1 MGQFPNQWQSRSQ
14 PGETPA
20 GSGAAAQPGPA
31 GAEADAI
38 LIFEPDAVARAIV
51 FHMLDEGLAREVTG
65 ESVRRTVSR
74 LRRRGLRLSIRR
86 GAWRVMSNPDRL
98 DWLLLAS
105 FTVPLMRPDDDVV
118 SLEGRDE
125 P

>member
-1 MGQFPNQWQSRSQ
+1 MPQFPQQWKSR
-14 PGETPA
+14 PDTNGDRDEKAPRVVA
-20 GSGAAAQPGPA
+20 PNAAAGTEPVF
-31 GAEADAI
+31 D
-38 LIFEPDAVARAIV
+38 FEPDAVARAIV

-74 LRRRGLRLSIRR
+74 LRRRGMRLSIRR
-86 GAWRVMSNPDRL
+86 GAWRVMSNPERL
-98 DWLLLAS
+98 DWLLLSS